1 MHYVERLFQ
10 SLEPLYSQTWFPY
23 AIGTLGILFAYSVY
37 MSLRSL
43 PKMVMYPI
51 IAAACAIV
59 FMNWVYNRNEPEMLT
74 PMINMLTPWLPTG
87 LS

>member
-1 MHYVERLFQ
+1 MHYVERLFK

-23 AIGTLGILFAYSVY
+23 AIGVLGILFAYSVY

-74 PMINMLTPWLPTG
+74 PMINMITPWLPAG